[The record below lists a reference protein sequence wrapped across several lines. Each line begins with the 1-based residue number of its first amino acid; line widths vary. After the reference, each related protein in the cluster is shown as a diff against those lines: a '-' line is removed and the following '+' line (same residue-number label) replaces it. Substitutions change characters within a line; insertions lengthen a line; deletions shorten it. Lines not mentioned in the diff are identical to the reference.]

1 MTTTI
6 VHRCVLAVSF
16 EYTHT
21 QGLVAVHYLSFSG
34 DHPSDACIDTRQ
46 MKRKYS
52 HQSKH
57 LDICRRGHVGLL
69 ARTLECD
76 GRRVRR
82 HVTLGKQCEQFHG
95 QGKDDRRV
103 LLRRDATQ
111 GLQIPQL

>member
-1 MTTTI
+1 
-6 VHRCVLAVSF
+6 
-16 EYTHT
+16 
-21 QGLVAVHYLSFSG
+21 
-34 DHPSDACIDTRQ
+34 

-103 LLRRDATQ
+103 LLRRDTTQ
-111 GLQIPQL
+111 RLQIPQLQGTWRLSDDVRRFLQGACRFEFTFADDDLRNARADDRRLS